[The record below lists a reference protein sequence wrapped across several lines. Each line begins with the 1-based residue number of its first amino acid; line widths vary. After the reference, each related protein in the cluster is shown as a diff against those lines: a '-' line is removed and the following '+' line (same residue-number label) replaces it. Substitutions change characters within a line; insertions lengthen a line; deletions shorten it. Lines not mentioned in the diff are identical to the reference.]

1 MYSCILRRSALS
13 VNASVESG
21 LFLSFSNYYFTNFSW
36 NLLVNL
42 FFLTWFLQ
50 EIIFMEFIIKA
61 RYLKMIFSQTCW
73 SIKSCINLS
82 PTEWG
87 FFRPW
92 AQNHS
97 IGIFDSYTLRF
108 FSDTCYTCTIAGFPK
123 RHFWTHFQKGG
134 NPHSHTARILI
145 FLYVYKWFLLFLV

>member
-1 MYSCILRRSALS
+1 MYSYIPQRSALS
-13 VNASVESG
+13 VNVSIASG
-21 LFLSFSNYYFTNFSW
+21 LFLSFSKYYFTNFFW

-42 FFLTWFLQ
+42 FFLTWFPQ
-50 EIIFMEFIIKA
+50 EIIFMEFSIKA
-61 RYLKMIFSQTCW
+61 RYLKMISSQKCW
-73 SIKSCINLS
+73 SIKSCIDLS

-97 IGIFDSYTLRF
+97 IGIFYSWTIQF
-108 FSDTCYTCTIAGFPK
+108 FSDSCYICTIAGFPIL
-123 RHFWTHFQKGG
+123 HFLTHFQKGG

-145 FLYVYKWFLLFLV
+145 FLYVCKWFLLFLV